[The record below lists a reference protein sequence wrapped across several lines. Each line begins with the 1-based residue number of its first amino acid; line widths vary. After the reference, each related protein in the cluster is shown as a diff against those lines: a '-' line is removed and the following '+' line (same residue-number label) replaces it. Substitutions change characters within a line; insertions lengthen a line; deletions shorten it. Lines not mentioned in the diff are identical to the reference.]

1 MKKNIFVYA
10 ASALLLGL
18 GACSEELEY
27 APQNDGAVKMTVY
40 ASRGDIATRS
50 ILSEEGGNLNCAWA
64 NGDQLLVTD
73 ANGGYKGVLTVTD
86 PNSGKFAGDIYNLND
101 GKTRLNYFYLGT
113 GINLTGLSGSY
124 GFDISSQEGTI
135 ASLGKY
141 DALSAGTEV
150 SVIDGAA
157 YVGNLTL
164 GRHFSFGHFTLKFPE
179 GVAMTDGT
187 VTISG
192 ANVNTKATLG
202 LANHDVTG
210 KAAGTITVAA
220 PNGDIYVTLIPGE
233 DVAPTFKATVGGKD
247 YEGSLNARG
256 INAGIYL
263 RKAAGEGVPV
273 EMTEIKGE
281 DPSNPGNTDHW
292 GGDGDKQNPTY
303 EDSGKKYTKVANA
316 GGWTVNVDIF
326 GNGGFCTPITYNS
339 NGLINGLLT
348 SGGVARYFQW
358 GRWLGFPVA
367 CKNTVF
373 DDGGDASDYPISDQ
387 YLYGVNYYD
396 SKLGYIWANLGA
408 SYGACWMGNK
418 DWTPERVN
426 NCSII
431 FGMVD
436 NLFVGSLDYVGA
448 NEDCKWEDRS
458 GNPCPDGYR
467 LPTAAEL
474 EALIPTTTK
483 TINGSHAEIKTVDGI
498 NYAMQWKVTSG
509 SIPILEI
516 KSVKALSGTISVD
529 DPIFEG
535 AKSIKLR
542 AYGYMDS
549 KANLRGRG
557 SVGLFWS
564 NESGTNVL
572 NGTKG
577 LGGKYLE
584 IDFDG
589 SKAVMEI
596 GVAPRSYGAQVL
608 PIKDPNAKSATLTP
622 WLPLSGI

>member
-40 ASRGDIATRS
+40 VSRGDIATRS

-192 ANVNTKATLG
+192 SNVNTKATLG

-210 KAAGTITVAA
+210 KTAGTITVAA
-220 PNGDIYVTLIPGE
+220 SKGDIYVTLIPGE
-233 DVAPTFKATVGGKD
+233 DVAPTFKATVGGKE
-247 YEGSLNARG
+247 YEGTLNARG

-273 EMTEIKGE
+273 EMKKI
-281 DPSNPGNTDHW
+281 
-292 GGDGDKQNPTY
+292 GGDVDHTKNPLRKWA
-303 EDSGKKYTKVANA
+303 EGNLKRSGTGASVTGTNASSYTETGSYYQFGRNYGYNSVSEATKNYSAERSDLPANYNIYP
-316 GGWTVNVDIF
+316 GTGTT
-326 GNGGFCTPITYNS
+326 TPIVPYYANTIDFSKYPNYFFISNS
-339 NGLINGLLT
+339 Y
-348 SGGVARYFQW
+348 SG
-358 GRWLGFPVA
+358 
-367 CKNTVF
+367 
-373 DDGGDASDYPISDQ
+373 DYAANKSNSAYKDTWTERAT
-387 YLYGVNYYD
+387 
-396 SKLGYIWANLGA
+396 KMGY
-408 SYGACWMGNK
+408 
-418 DWTPERVN
+418 T
-426 NCSII
+426 
-431 FGMVD
+431 
-436 NLFVGSLDYVGA
+436 
-448 NEDCKWEDRS
+448 NES
-458 GNPCPDGYR
+458 PCPKGWR
-467 LPTAAEL
+467 LPTRAEYGEIMPIL
-474 EALIPTTTK
+474 DGKYGNTGNTAWNELVQFKTLADGTK
-483 TINGSHAEIKTVDGI
+483 CAFRWSRVIENDNYYLKIECLVVDGSTTETSAVNWSDENVKIRMFKGSGYIYAHRNLWNLNSLGI
-498 NYAMQWKVTSG
+498 NSYQYTARPLLWGKFSFSLNTYGNAVV
-509 SIPILEI
+509 
-516 KSVKALSGTISVD
+516 VKQVD
-529 DPIFEG
+529 
-535 AKSIKLR
+535 S
-542 AYGYMDS
+542 YMDYGGFYWTS
-549 KANLRGRG
+549 DANQA
-557 SVGLFWS
+557 
-564 NESGTNVL
+564 VL
-572 NGTKG
+572 GIVFNNLTGYTPGYKL
-577 LGGKYLE
+577 LGFN
-584 IDFDG
+584 DAN
-589 SKAVMEI
+589 AVNI
-596 GVAPRSYGAQVL
+596 RCV
-608 PIKDPNAKSATLTP
+608 KDE
-622 WLPLSGI
+622 